1 MGPADGAERLR
12 IANEIGGAQVGTV
25 GRIQAFLGAPNV
37 IPGKVVLTLEI
48 RDLDGKKIDAMFA
61 RIKAESTKV
70 GAINDTAFEFHQFT
84 DNIPAPTDL
93 RIRAMVAASAREL
106 GLSHITLPSGAGHD
120 AQDLAQI
127 CPVGM
132 IFVPSLKGISHAPA
146 EYSAP
151 EDITNGANVLLHT
164 LLKVDAA
171 F

>member
-1 MGPADGAERLR
+1 MSDIGDFDFCLEDLAVKFTLSPFEFDVGSRLCLLQFR
-12 IANEIGGAQVGTV
+12 
-25 GRIQAFLGAPNV
+25 
-37 IPGKVVLTLEI
+37 
-48 RDLDGKKIDAMFA
+48 
-61 RIKAESTKV
+61 
-70 GAINDTAFEFHQFT
+70 FEFHQFT

-132 IFVPSLKGISHAPA
+132 VFVPSLKGISHAPT
-146 EYSAP
+146 EFSSP